1 MGTTR
6 PQEYGIYL
14 PRASMRSL
22 ECLAASPILK
32 IHHSFLEAAA
42 VCLFSDTYRTSKII
56 SIEDNNLS
64 SLVGM
69 KLDHKCL
76 SWLSFAEDSRKAHGY
91 TQHCNYQV
99 QFGKLTGTP
108 GGLGQ

>member
-6 PQEYGIYL
+6 LQEYRIYL
-14 PRASMRSL
+14 PRASVRIL
-22 ECLAASPILK
+22 ECLAASLILR

-69 KLDHKCL
+69 KLDRKC
-76 SWLSFAEDSRKAHGY
+76 
-91 TQHCNYQV
+91 
-99 QFGKLTGTP
+99 
-108 GGLGQ
+108 